1 MAAASVARFFALSR
15 NITAAGKKSRVRGE
29 NYQYTITSVKFLRK
43 VKSRE
48 RSVVACV
55 RDRRNRRAP
64 RVANLRNRATVTQ
77 LIFVV
82 SLMISDVAT

>member
-29 NYQYTITSVKFLRK
+29 NYQYTITSKFLRK

-64 RVANLRNRATVTQ
+64 RVASLRNRATVTQ